1 MTSETDLYKEKVKV
15 FALNGKFL
23 GMQNRKKFYGEVRK
37 EHRKTG
43 KITRQ
48 VHTIRVFLMNSK
60 GGIYLTKRSGLKKE
74 NKLLYDKTIGGHIR
88 GDESP
93 EYTLLRECAEE
104 LGFPAAGLSDEEFNT
119 ALSETDLNIN
129 GVFKKIETIN
139 QFQAHYKYVDGSIAV
154 FPQITTIFI
163 GFFDGHLNF
172 KDGETSGIEIYYTDE
187 VLEELKNH
195 PNKYSQDVKTLLPK
209 YLPEMKRLMKL
220 VKSYQS

>member
-1 MTSETDLYKEKVKV
+1 MTSEIELYKERVKI
-15 FALNGKFL
+15 FDLKGKFL
-23 GMQNRKKFYGEVRK
+23 GIQNRKKFYKEIRK
-37 EHRKTG
+37 EYQKT
-43 KITRQ
+43 KKVTRQ

-74 NKLLYDKTIGGHIR
+74 NKHLYDKTIGGHIR

-104 LGFPAAGLSDEEFNT
+104 LGFPAAGLSDEEFGT
-119 ALSETDLNIN
+119 AISETDLQIN

-139 QFQAHYKYVDGSIAV
+139 NFQANYRYTDGSFVI

-187 VLEELKNH
+187 ISEELKNN
-195 PNKYSQDVKTLLPK
+195 PSKYSQDVKELLPK
-209 YLPEMKRLMKL
+209 YLPEMKKL
-220 VKSYQS
+220 IKQVKSYQS